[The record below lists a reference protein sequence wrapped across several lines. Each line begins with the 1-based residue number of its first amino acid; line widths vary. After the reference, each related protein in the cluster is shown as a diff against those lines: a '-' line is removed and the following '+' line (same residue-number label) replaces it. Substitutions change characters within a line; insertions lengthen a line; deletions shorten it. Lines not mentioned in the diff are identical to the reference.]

1 MSLPVA
7 TALPGPAVQRQLADY
22 HPSVWGDYFLKYDS
36 DNVGVRP
43 SDDDIRKAVDEVKA
57 KLTGKVDAILDSLEL
72 IDHVQHL
79 GVARHFENEID
90 AKLAELHDLY
100 PGFIDGR
107 NDGSMRLHGV
117 ALYFRLLRQQG
128 YNISSEVFDEFRHT
142 GEKFSETLVGDVRG
156 LLSLY
161 QASHMMVHGED
172 ILEEALVFTTA
183 YLKSINEREHS
194 QFLVDL
200 VRRALKQPIRK
211 GLPRLE
217 AWHYIQIYQNNPS
230 HDPVLLSLARMDFHS
245 LQILHQKEVCDIVR
259 WWKDWDF
266 PRNTSFARDRVVECY
281 FWILGVYF
289 EPEYTFAR
297 KFLTK
302 LIALTSIMDDMY
314 DAYGTLEELI
324 AYTEALQK
332 WDLSATEGLPGYM
345 QLHYRAILDVYCE
358 AETELASKGRLYRL
372 PYAIQSMKD
381 QAVRYLTEAKWFYQK
396 YKPSLDEYIVLAST
410 TTAYTMLITN
420 SFVGMGDAVTED
432 AFKWASGNPKMLKAS
447 TMVCRLMDD
456 LVSRKFEQKR
466 GHVTSAVEC
475 YVKEYGGTEVEAEEA
490 LNKMV
495 FDAWKDINEASL
507 MPFDVPAPILTRV
520 LNFTRVIDVLYK
532 DGDNY
537 THSSTLMKDIICYIL
552 VDPLPM

>member
-142 GEKFSETLVGDVRG
+142 
-156 LLSLY
+156 
-161 QASHMMVHGED
+161 
-172 ILEEALVFTTA
+172 
-183 YLKSINEREHS
+183 
-194 QFLVDL
+194 
-200 VRRALKQPIRK
+200 
-211 GLPRLE
+211 
-217 AWHYIQIYQNNPS
+217 
-230 HDPVLLSLARMDFHS
+230 
-245 LQILHQKEVCDIVR
+245 
-259 WWKDWDF
+259 
-266 PRNTSFARDRVVECY
+266 
-281 FWILGVYF
+281 
-289 EPEYTFAR
+289 
-297 KFLTK
+297 
-302 LIALTSIMDDMY
+302 
-314 DAYGTLEELI
+314 